1 MSQSRHGR
9 GAEVLGHGR
18 VGYVSDAC
26 RYVSDT
32 CRIRCNPRTSL
43 LLRRQIWPA
52 AYGNIYYVNDWIYL
66 EIYVDLYRGIN
77 RVVRYI

>member
-1 MSQSRHGR
+1 MSQSRLGR

-18 VGYVSDAC
+18 VGC
-26 RYVSDT
+26 VSDT